1 MIIQARS
8 FVIYQWLQVLKKY
21 NPDMYDDV
29 SNMSITKIQVDEF
42 VKEHNE
48 KLIEESST
56 STIDI
61 KNEVVLGD
69 DVANVRTKYKICK
82 EMKQEFNNKS

>member
-1 MIIQARS
+1 
-8 FVIYQWLQVLKKY
+8 
-21 NPDMYDDV
+21 MYDDV
-29 SNMSITKIQVDEF
+29 SNMSITKSQVDEF
-42 VKEHNE
+42 VRELNE
-48 KLIEESST
+48 KSIEEPST

-61 KNEVVLGD
+61 ENDVVLGD

>member
-1 MIIQARS
+1 
-8 FVIYQWLQVLKKY
+8 
-21 NPDMYDDV
+21 MYDDV

-69 DVANVRTKYKICK
+69 DVANVRTKCKIVK
-82 EMKQEFNNKS
+82 K

>member
-1 MIIQARS
+1 
-8 FVIYQWLQVLKKY
+8 
-21 NPDMYDDV
+21 MYDDV
-29 SNMSITKIQVDEF
+29 SNMSITKNQVDEF

-56 STIDI
+56 SIIDI

-69 DVANVRTKYKICK
+69 DVDNVRAKYKTCK
-82 EMKQEFNNKS
+82 